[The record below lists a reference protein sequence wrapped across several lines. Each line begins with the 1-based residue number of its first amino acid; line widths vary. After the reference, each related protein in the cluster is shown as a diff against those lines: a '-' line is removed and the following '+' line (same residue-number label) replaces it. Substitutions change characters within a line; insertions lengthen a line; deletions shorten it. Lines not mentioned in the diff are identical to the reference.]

1 MRAGRLALQPRFR
14 KMARMTIRYAILPA
28 HPGAHLFQVTVEI
41 DDPDPQGQGY
51 TLPAWIPGSYMIRDF
66 ARNLVRVRALAG
78 GVRRVRITKTDKH
91 SWRCAPIAPGQTLTL
106 AYEVYAY
113 DLSVR
118 AAHLDTTH
126 GFFNGASVFLLPDGR
141 GHETCRVDIFAPR
154 ERRLRGWQVAT
165 GLQPARGTAPGGFG
179 TYLAA
184 DYDELIDCPVELGSF
199 AAQEFAVEGVPHRIA
214 ITGRV
219 ARLDAQRL
227 AQDLARVCAVHAR
240 MFEPRSRRPPFAGY
254 TFLTMAVD
262 SGYGGLEHRNSTAL
276 LCQRDDLPHAGM
288 KTATEAYRRFLGLAS
303 HEYFHAWNVK
313 RIKPSA
319 FVPYD
324 LRQESYTPLLWLFEG
339 FTSYYDDLGLRRAGL
354 LTPEQYLGELATT
367 LTTVLQRSGRRKQ
380 SLAESS
386 FDAWIKYYKP
396 DENAPNSIVSY
407 YQKGALVAA
416 GLDLAIRAATAG
428 RRSLDD
434 VMRLFWRQYKSAGA
448 DYAGVTEEAIAPA
461 MVAATGVDV
470 ARSLRDWTRGTGD
483 PDFAALFAPFG
494 IAAERG
500 PALESAHFAMLGCR
514 IGAGPEGRI
523 SQVFDGGP
531 AQAAGLSAGD
541 QVLALD
547 GLRAGGNRIDAV
559 LARYAPGDA
568 VEILAFRRDELL
580 RFDVVLASQAPVKW
594 KLNLDPKASVKA
606 RRLRTGWLGAA

>member
-1 MRAGRLALQPRFR
+1 
-14 KMARMTIRYAILPA
+14 MTIRYAILPA
-28 HPGAHLFQVTVEI
+28 HPGAHVFQVTVEI
-41 DDPDPQGQGY
+41 EDPDPQGQRY
-51 TLPAWIPGSYMIRDF
+51 VLPAWIPGSYMIRDF
-66 ARNLVRVRALAG
+66 ARNLVRVRALTG
-78 GVRRVRITKTDKH
+78 GGGRVRIAKTDKH
-91 SWRCAPIAPGQTLTL
+91 TWRCAPVPAGQSLTL

-126 GFFNGASVFLLPDGR
+126 GFFNGSSVFLLPLGR
-141 GHETCRVDIFAPR
+141 ERDPCRIDIFAPR
-154 ERRLRGWQVAT
+154 ERRLRDWRLAT
-165 GLQPARGTAPGGFG
+165 SLTPARGTPPGQFG

-184 DYDELIDCPVELGSF
+184 DYDELIDCPVEMGTFAEQSF
-199 AAQEFAVEGVPHRIA
+199 TVEGVPHRIA
-214 ITGRV
+214 VTGRV
-219 ARLDAQRL
+219 ARLDGERL
-227 AQDLARVCAVHAR
+227 ARDLALVCATHAR
-240 MFEPRSRRPPFAGY
+240 LFEPRTRRPPFERY
-254 TFLTMAVD
+254 VFLTMAVD

-288 KTATEAYRRFLGLAS
+288 KAATEAYRRFLGLAS

-313 RIKPSA
+313 RIKPAA

-324 LRQESYTPLLWLFEG
+324 LAQENYTPLLWLFEG

-354 LTPEQYLGELATT
+354 LTPDQYLGELGGTI
-367 LTTVLQRSGRRKQ
+367 TTVLQRSGRRKQ

-386 FDAWIKYYKP
+386 FDAWIKYYKA

-416 GLDLAIRAATAG
+416 GLDLSIRAASAG

-434 VMRLFWRQYKSAGA
+434 VMRLLWRRCKSAGA
-448 DYAGVTEEAIAPA
+448 DYAGVTEEELGPAI
-461 MVAATGVDV
+461 VEATGVDV
-470 ARSLRDWTRGTGD
+470 SRTLRAWTRETAD
-483 PDFAALFAPFG
+483 PDFAELLRPFG

-514 IGAGPEGRI
+514 LAGGPDGRI
-523 SQVFDGGP
+523 SQVFDGSP

-541 QVLALD
+541 HVVALD
-547 GLRAGGNRIDAV
+547 GLRAAGTRLDSV
-559 LARYAPGDA
+559 LARYAPGDR
-568 VEILAFRRDELL
+568 VELLAFRRDELL
-580 RFDVVLASQAPVKW
+580 RFDLVLASQAPVKW
-594 KLNLDPKASVKA
+594 KLAIDATAGVRA